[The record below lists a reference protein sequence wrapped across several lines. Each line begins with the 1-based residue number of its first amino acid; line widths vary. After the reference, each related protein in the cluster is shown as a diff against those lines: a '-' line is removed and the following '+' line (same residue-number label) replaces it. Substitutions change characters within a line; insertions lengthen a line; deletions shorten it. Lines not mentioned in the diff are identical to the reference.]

1 MLFSD
6 VCTDVVLCV
15 CFFSTCFCFRMCI
28 FICVPCNVC
37 ACMCAVLWCFPME
50 FLICSYAGGAC
61 ALVYV
66 FRPACVLYCFLC
78 CFPMCRYIVICCGH
92 MLFSYDYFPTF
103 FPMSCSRCVLPMFV
117 FRYVLLCVFHICEV
131 RWLMYYVVYQM
142 FFFFRCAC
150 PYAVFLRVCFVYM
163 TYHTCFFIC
172 VVPAGVRFFISCFHM
187 KCPVCVFIYVFPTCV
202 VYACVGCCFHM
213 RLSHA
218 VLSVWC
224 SLPSVPFVFVFLCV
238 LYICLFHML
247 FSRLSFPYIFVLYAL
262 AIGVFPYECAIRC
275 DYSIRHMCPSDVL
288 FIWVVSDVCWRVSS
302 AKCMCYMECYCVCVF
317 FLCVH
322 S

>member
-1 MLFSD
+1 MS
-6 VCTDVVLCV
+6 VPYVVIIV
-15 CFFSTCFCFRMCI
+15 FA
-28 FICVPCNVC
+28 ICVR
-37 ACMCAVLWCFPME
+37 PM
-50 FLICSYAGGAC
+50 FY
-61 ALVYV
+61 
-66 FRPACVLYCFLC
+66 LYGL
-78 CFPMCRYIVICCGH
+78 FPMCVGVCHLPNVCVIWRV
-92 MLFSYDYFPTF
+92 T
-103 FPMSCSRCVLPMFV
+103 V
-117 FRYVLLCVFHICEV
+117 CVFFFMCAFLDV
-131 RWLMYYVVYQM
+131 FLYGVVVYDV
-142 FFFFRCAC
+142 FRCAC

-247 FSRLSFPYIFVLYAL
+247 FSRLSFPYIFVVY
-262 AIGVFPYECAIRC
+262 
-275 DYSIRHMCPSDVL
+275 
-288 FIWVVSDVCWRVSS
+288 VVSR
-302 AKCMCYMECYCVCVF
+302 CMCHT
-317 FLCVH
+317 L
-322 S
+322 